1 MHAERRETNISLL
14 FCKKISETTLRTPK
28 ISSKNLKKLTC
39 KDVCNNICKKWVFI
53 ENVRLWGN
61 SQQKQFSPEERN
73 VICITNEKRKGKFST
88 YKLVIDEFS
97 AKFPQ
102 SISRTNQYSLNF
114 SVDSYY
120 SEISLQVFD
129 FIIVVLDGNL

>member
-1 MHAERRETNISLL
+1 MHAERRETNISFL
-14 FCKKISETTLRTPK
+14 FCKKLFETTLRNPK

-39 KDVCNNICKKWVFI
+39 KDVYDNKSKKWVFI
-53 ENVRLWGN
+53 ENFRLWGGIPK
-61 SQQKQFSPEERN
+61 KQFSPEERN
-73 VICITNEKRKGKFST
+73 AICMAYEKHKGKFST

-102 SISRTNQYSLNF
+102 SISRTNQYFLNF

-120 SEISLQVFD
+120 SEISWQVFD
-129 FIIVVLDGNL
+129 FY